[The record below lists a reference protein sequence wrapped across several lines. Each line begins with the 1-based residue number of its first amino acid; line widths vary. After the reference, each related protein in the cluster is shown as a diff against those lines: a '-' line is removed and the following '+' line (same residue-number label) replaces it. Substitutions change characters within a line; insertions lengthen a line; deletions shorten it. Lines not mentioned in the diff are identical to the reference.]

1 VGERSG
7 GDCHASPSARLGHG
21 RRRGSLVALSTL
33 VWSSLSAA
41 QDEAAITSDAPVEI
55 HGFVSQGFILG
66 FGNEFL
72 ARSKSGSV
80 EFSEAGLNFTKQ
92 LTPELRTG
100 LELFV
105 HDLGP
110 FGNFQPEV
118 DWYYLDYRYWDWL
131 GVRVGRIKV
140 PFGLYNELNDID
152 VARVPILLPQSIYQA
167 DHREYLFAQTGG
179 EVYGDVRLGPAGSLE
194 YRAYGG
200 TLPDEVE
207 GGTQPPPGITV
218 TDVRVPY
225 LYGGRLL
232 WETPLEGLT
241 AGASGQAVRFD
252 ADYVLDPAVVAALQA
267 AQLLPADQTPNLP
280 VKFRVTRWI
289 ASLQYAAYDL
299 DVSAEYSRWI
309 GEFYS
314 RAPAL
319 FVPHIVNER
328 YYLMASY
335 RMDWFT
341 PGIYYSGYFQNV
353 EQREGKENYTHDIA
367 VTTRFDLNA
376 HWLLKLEGH
385 YARGTAGLD
394 NMSLNGGRDRADL
407 EPTWG
412 ALLIK
417 TTAYY

>member
-1 VGERSG
+1 M
-7 GDCHASPSARLGHG
+7 A
-21 RRRGSLVALSTL
+21 
-33 VWSSLSAA
+33 
-41 QDEAAITSDAPVEI
+41 SDAPVEI

-66 FGNEFL
+66 FENEFL
-72 ARSKSGSV
+72 AASKSGSV

-92 LTPELRTG
+92 LTDNLRTG
-100 LELFV
+100 LQLFV

-110 FGNFQPEV
+110 FGNFKPEV
-118 DWYYLDYRYWDWL
+118 DWYYLDYRHYDWL
-131 GVRVGRIKV
+131 GIRVGRIKV

-152 VARVPILLPQSIYQA
+152 MARVPILLPQSIYQA
-167 DHREYLFAQTGG
+167 DHREYLFGQTGG
-179 EVYGDVRLGPAGSLE
+179 EIYGDVPLGAAGALE

-200 TLPDEVE
+200 TLPGEVA
-207 GGTQPPPGITV
+207 GGPPPPGITV
-218 TDVRVPY
+218 TGLRVPY
-225 LYGGRLL
+225 VYGGRLL
-232 WETPLEGLT
+232 WATPLEGLT

-252 ADYVLDPAVVAALQA
+252 ADYVFDPALLAGLQALQ
-267 AQLLPADQTPNLP
+267 LVPADQTANLP

-289 ASLQYAAYDL
+289 ASLQYSAYDL

-319 FVPHIVNER
+319 LPRHIVNER

-341 PGIYYSGYFQNV
+341 PGLYYSGYFQDV
-353 EQREGKENYTHDIA
+353 EQRKGHQNYTHDVA
-367 VTTRFDLNA
+367 ATLRFDLNA

-385 YARGTAGLD
+385 IMRGTAALD
-394 NMSLNGGRDRADL
+394 NRGLNGGAERVDL

>member
-1 VGERSG
+1 M
-7 GDCHASPSARLGHG
+7 
-21 RRRGSLVALSTL
+21 RGFLVALAAL
-33 VWSSLSAA
+33 GWSSSSAA
-41 QDEAAITSDAPVEI
+41 QDDTSILSDAPVEI

-72 ARSKSGSV
+72 AASKSGSV
-80 EFSEAGLNFTKQ
+80 EFSEAALNFTKQ
-92 LTPELRTG
+92 LTDDLRTG
-100 LELFV
+100 LQLFV

-110 FGNFQPEV
+110 FGNFRPEV
-118 DWYYLDYRYWDWL
+118 DWYYLDYRRYDWL

-179 EVYGDVRLGPAGSLE
+179 EVYGDIPLGPAGSLE

-200 TLPDEVE
+200 TLPDELV
-207 GGTQPPPGITV
+207 GGRPPPPGITV
-218 TDVRVPY
+218 SDVRVPY
-225 LYGGRLL
+225 VYGGRLL
-232 WETPLEGLT
+232 WETPLAGLT

-252 ADYVLDPAVVAALQA
+252 ADYVFDPAVVAALQA
-267 AQLLPADQTPNLP
+267 AMVLPADQTPDVP
-280 VKFRVTRWI
+280 VKFRVSRWI

-299 DVSAEYSRWI
+299 DVSAEYSRWT

-314 RAPAL
+314 RAPAI
-319 FVPHIVNER
+319 FPPKTVNER

-335 RMDWFT
+335 RLDWFT
-341 PGIYYSGYFQNV
+341 PGIYYSGYFPNV
-353 EQREGKENYTHDIA
+353 EQRKGKENYTHDLA

-385 YARGTAGLD
+385 YARGTAGFD
-394 NMSLNGGRDRADL
+394 DAALNGGAQRSEL

-412 ALLIK
+412 MFLIK
-417 TTAYY
+417 TTVYY

>member
-1 VGERSG
+1 MAWS
-7 GDCHASPSARLGHG
+7 SPSAGQE
-21 RRRGSLVALSTL
+21 
-33 VWSSLSAA
+33 AA
-41 QDEAAITSDAPVEI
+41 ADEASIASDAPVEI

-72 ARSKSGSV
+72 AASKSGSV

-92 LTPELRTG
+92 LSHDLRTG
-100 LELFV
+100 LQLFV

-110 FGNFQPEV
+110 FGNFRPEV
-118 DWYYLDYRYWDWL
+118 DWYYLDYRHYDWL
-131 GVRVGRIKV
+131 GVRVGRIKL

-179 EVYGDVRLGPAGSLE
+179 ELYGDVRLGAAGALE

-200 TLPDEVE
+200 TLPGTLPE
-207 GGTQPPPGITV
+207 GPPTPGITL
-218 TDVRVPY
+218 TGLRVPY
-225 LYGGRLL
+225 VYGGRLL
-232 WETPLEGLT
+232 WATPLEGLT

-252 ADYVLDPAVVAALQA
+252 ADYLLDPAVLAALQA
-267 AQLLPADQTPNLP
+267 AMLLPAEQTSDLA

-299 DVSAEYSRWI
+299 DVSAEYSRWT

-314 RAPAL
+314 RAPGL
-319 FVPHIVNER
+319 FPPHTVNER

-335 RMDWFT
+335 RLDWFT

-353 EQREGKENYTHDIA
+353 DQRKGKENYTHDIA
-367 VTTRFDLNA
+367 LTTRFDLNA

-385 YARGTAGLD
+385 VARGTAALD
-394 NMSLNGGRDRADL
+394 NKALNGGAERTEL
-407 EPTWG
+407 EPTW
-412 ALLIK
+412 AAFLIK